1 MKAYL
6 EIVELKVNDVVTASG
21 EEECCDYGCPNFM
34 DQIAG
39 NW

>member
-21 EEECCDYGCPNFM
+21 SACEGETTCNDFCQYD
-34 DQIAG
+34 
-39 NW
+39 